1 MHEGGRWAYP
11 HAMADTPTFL
21 GMDPQTAGQFSL
33 YSSAAG
39 GLMSVIGAIGAAQ
52 GRRDQLAAEAEIARI
67 NAASAENAARSA
79 LMAGNRE
86 QMRSRLATAQLKSK
100 QQASLAANGVDLGEG
115 SAARMIAETD
125 ILGEIDANTIAANAV
140 QAAWGYRTQVTNF
153 RNEAATRSAQSGA
166 ISPWMTGAS
175 SLLTSAGQVAGQWYT
190 LGQMGAP
197 GQSQYDYRGT
207 ELPASLRG
215 GR

>member
-1 MHEGGRWAYP
+1 M
-11 HAMADTPTFL
+11 PTTDFF
-21 GMDPQTAGQFSL
+21 GADPQTFGLFSTGA
-33 YSSAAG
+33 SAAG

-52 GRRDQLAAEAEIARI
+52 GRKDQLAAEAEIARI

-79 LMAGNRE
+79 LMVGNRE

-100 QQASLAANGVDLGEG
+100 QQAQLAANGVDLGEG

-140 QAAWGYRTQVTNF
+140 QAAWGYRTQATNF
-153 RNEAATRSAQSGA
+153 RSEAATRTAQRGA
-166 ISPWMTGAS
+166 ISPWMAGAS
-175 SLLTSAGQVAGQWYT
+175 SLLTSAGQVAGQWYGMSK
-190 LGQMGAP
+190 LGGAP